1 VNIDVQ
7 NHLAL
12 EGRVAVV
19 TGGNRGIG
27 LVIAKALAGAG
38 ARLAISS
45 RDAASLGRAAAEL
58 EAAGAECL
66 AVPCDVADPASADAM
81 AAAVL
86 EHFGQVDVVVA
97 NAGIAGPTA
106 PMHEITYEQW
116 RECLGIDL
124 DGVYLTF
131 RGLVPAMIERGR
143 GSLIA
148 ISSIT
153 GKRPLSGRTPY
164 SAAKMG
170 VIGLVRTLALE
181 LGPHGIRVNSVV
193 PGAVEGPRIK
203 DVVRNLARARGI
215 SEEEAIR
222 PFIDTAPLQR
232 LVRPEEVAAACVFL
246 ASDAAAGITG
256 EDLNVSAGVVMY

>member
-1 VNIDVQ
+1 MNVDAD
-7 NHLAL
+7 NHTRLS
-12 EGRVAVV
+12 GRVAVV

-27 LVIAKALAGAG
+27 LVITRALAAAG
-38 ARLAISS
+38 ARVAISS
-45 RDAASLGRAAAEL
+45 RDAASLGRA
-58 EAAGAECL
+58 G
-66 AVPCDVADPASADAM
+66 PCDVADPASADAM

-86 EHFGQVDVVVA
+86 EHFGHVDVVVA

-116 RECLGIDL
+116 RECLAIDL

-131 RGLVPAMIERGR
+131 RGFVPAMIERR
-143 GSLIA
+143 QGSLIA

-153 GKRPLSGRTPY
+153 GKRPLYGRTPY

-193 PGAVEGPRIK
+193 PGAVDGPRIK
-203 DVVRNLARARGI
+203 EVARNLARARGI
-215 SEEEAIR
+215 SEEEALR
-222 PFIDTAPLQR
+222 PFIDTSPLQR
-232 LVRPEEVAAACVFL
+232 LVRPQEVAAACLFL
-246 ASDAAAGITG
+246 ASDAASGITG
-256 EDLNVSAGVVMY
+256 EDLNVSTGIVMY